1 MASLLR
7 MILIMYFSQRGAN
20 LGLSKRCLSG
30 WRSLQPSK
38 SSAPF
43 TKTITLALEWHM
55 VVQGNCKAAIVI
67 LTTFAACLRVSE
79 SLLIEIQDI
88 AFAGDARIAGYEH
101 STAGI
106 NIKDAK
112 TARYTGRLQFV
123 KLDDPQTIKIIQ
135 AWTKV
140 TNRKTGRMVT
150 LNYQRYTANLETALS
165 SLDLQNSQFT
175 SHSAALAAR
184 IGKATQDY
192 INGFPVDQI
201 AINGRWKS
209 INSLRHYVTN
219 GRSWLLDTHIPAAAQ
234 NRISEAASNMQYLIE
249 NCPISLS
256 G

>member
-1 MASLLR
+1 
-7 MILIMYFSQRGAN
+7 
-20 LGLSKRCLSG
+20 
-30 WRSLQPSK
+30 
-38 SSAPF
+38 
-43 TKTITLALEWHM
+43 M
-55 VVQGNCKAAIVI
+55 VVQGNCEAAIVI

-79 SLLIEIQDI
+79 ALFIEIQDI
-88 AFAGDARIAGYEH
+88 AFPGDARIAGYGH

-112 TARYTGRLQFV
+112 TSRYTGRLQFV

-140 TNRKTGRMVT
+140 TNRKTGRLVT
-150 LNYQRYTANLETALS
+150 LNYQRYSANLKTALS
-165 SLDLQNSQFT
+165 SLDLQNAQFT
-175 SHSAALAAR
+175 SHSAR

-192 INGFPVDQI
+192 INGLPVDQI